1 MWQYEVKAMEAE
13 GTQVKGYEARVCLA
27 GLQSHREAGV
37 AEVKLTKFAF
47 KNKMLIFCVGLTQKI
62 YHPLYFIVKH
72 LFVTHILYEI
82 NP

>member
-37 AEVKLTKFAF
+37 AEVKRGEARTRRPLSTHMVTEAAGRDF
-47 KNKMLIFCVGLTQKI
+47 KALGSFYGLD
-62 YHPLYFIVKH
+62 LLLWVR
-72 LFVTHILYEI
+72 
-82 NP
+82 